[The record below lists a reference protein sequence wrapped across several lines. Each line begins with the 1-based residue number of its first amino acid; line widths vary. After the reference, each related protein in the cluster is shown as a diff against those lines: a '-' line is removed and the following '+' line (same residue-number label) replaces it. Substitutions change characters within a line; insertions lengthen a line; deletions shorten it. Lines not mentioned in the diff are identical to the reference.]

1 MNMANAVRAYIFI
14 ECNVGSTKEV
24 MEGLKRFK
32 GIKSVETVTG
42 PYDII
47 AILELESLQ
56 EIGDLVTQNVQKV
69 NGISRTVTCV
79 AV

>member
-1 MNMANAVRAYIFI
+1 MANAVRAYIFI

-24 MEGLKRFK
+24 IEGLKLFK

-69 NGISRTVTCV
+69 NGISRTVTCI

>member
-1 MNMANAVRAYIFI
+1 MANAVRAYIFI

-24 MEGLKRFK
+24 IEGLRRFK

-42 PYDII
+42 PYDAI
-47 AILELESLQ
+47 AILELESLH
-56 EIGDLVTQNVQKV
+56 EIGDLVTQNVQKI
-69 NGISRTVTCV
+69 NGIKRTVTCI

>member
-1 MNMANAVRAYIFI
+1 MANAVKAYIFI

-24 MEGLKRFK
+24 IEGLKRFN

-47 AILELESLQ
+47 AILELESLP
-56 EIGDLVTQNVQKV
+56 EIGDMVTQNVQKV
-69 NGISRTVTCV
+69 NGITRTVTCI
-79 AV
+79 AL